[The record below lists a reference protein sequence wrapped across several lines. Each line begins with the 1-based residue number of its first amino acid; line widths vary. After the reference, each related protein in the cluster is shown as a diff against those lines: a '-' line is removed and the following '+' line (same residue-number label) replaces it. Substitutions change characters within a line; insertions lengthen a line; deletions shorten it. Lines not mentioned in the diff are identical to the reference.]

1 MEDNLQRVFSILI
14 SILILF
20 ILPLYIAFEKWM
32 IYHIL
37 LHLKLLVIL

>member
-20 ILPLYIAFEKWM
+20 ILPLYIAFEKM
-32 IYHIL
+32 DDIS
-37 LHLKLLVIL
+37 